1 MEMRAGAALSEQQV
15 ERFGRL
21 VLTPAIKR
29 REHLPEPHGE
39 PLQAGG
45 LADVELGSPCP
56 GFPQGSLRTC
66 SDVLR
71 VGR

>member
-1 MEMRAGAALSEQQV
+1 MEVRAGAALSEQQV
-15 ERFGRL
+15 EHLSGL

-29 REHLPEPHGE
+29 REHLPQPHGE

-56 GFPQGSLRTC
+56 GLPQGSLRTC
-66 SDVLR
+66 SDVLW